1 MPIPARLLNEG
12 EEVAV
17 DVRPHW
23 WYLAGPVLVL
33 GLVIAGAITTAA
45 LNTPTW
51 VDWVAIGALVVAA
64 GWLLGRYIRW
74 ASTSLVVTN
83 CRLISRSGVFV
94 RNGREIPL
102 AALTDISYHQS
113 LLERMIGAGDV
124 LLESAG
130 REGREVFP
138 DLPRPARIQQM
149 IAAQLDLMRRGAPV
163 SAGSVG
169 AETWPI
175 TAQIEQLDELR
186 RRGLISD
193 AEFEAKKT
201 QLLDRL

>member
-33 GLVIAGAITTAA
+33 GLVIAGAITAA
-45 LNTPTW
+45 AVNTPSW
-51 VDWVAIGALVVAA
+51 VDWVAIAALALAA
-64 GWLLGRYIRW
+64 AWLLGRYIRW

-83 CRLISRSGVFV
+83 CRIISRSGVFV

-102 AALTDISYHQS
+102 AALSDISYHQS
-113 LLERMIGAGDV
+113 LLERLIGAGDV
-124 LLESAG
+124 LVESAG
-130 REGREVFP
+130 RQGREVFR
-138 DLPRPARIQQM
+138 DLPRPARIQQI
-149 IAAQLDLMRRGAPV
+149 IAAQLDLMRRGAAV
-163 SAGSVG
+163 SAGSAG
-169 AETWPI
+169 NGTWPI
-175 TAQIEQLDELR
+175 RAQIEELDALR

-201 QLLDRL
+201 ELLDRL

>member
-12 EEVAV
+12 EVVSV

-33 GLVIAGAITTAA
+33 GLVIVGAISAAA
-45 LNTPTW
+45 LSAASW
-51 VDWVAIGALVVAA
+51 VDWVAIGALALAA
-64 GWLLGRYIRW
+64 AWLIGRYIRW

-113 LLERMIGAGDV
+113 LLERVIGAGDV

-138 DLPRPARIQQM
+138 DLPRPARIQQT
-149 IAAQLDLMRRGAPV
+149 IAAELDRMRRGAPV
-163 SAGSVG
+163 SAGSSG
-169 AETWPI
+169 PGNWSI
-175 TAQIEQLDELR
+175 SAQIEQLDGLR
-186 RRGLISD
+186 RRGLITD

>member
-33 GLVIAGAITTAA
+33 GLVIVGAISAAA
-45 LNTPTW
+45 LNTPSW
-51 VDWVAIGALVVAA
+51 VDWVAIAALAVAA
-64 GWLLGRYIRW
+64 AWLLGRYIRW
-74 ASTSLVVTN
+74 VSTSLVVTN

-113 LLERMIGAGDV
+113 LLERLIGAGDV

-138 DLPRPARIQQM
+138 DLPRPARIQQV
-149 IAAQLDLMRRGAPV
+149 IAAQLDLLRRGAPV
-163 SAGSVG
+163 SAGSPG
-169 AETWPI
+169 TDTWPI
-175 TAQIEQLDELR
+175 TAQIEELDALR

>member
-23 WYLAGPVLVL
+23 WYLAGPVLTL
-33 GLVIAGAITTAA
+33 GLVIMGAITAAA
-45 LNTPTW
+45 LSTPAW
-51 VDWVAIGALVVAA
+51 VDWVALGALALAVA
-64 GWLLGRYIRW
+64 WLLGRYVRW
-74 ASTSLVVTN
+74 VSTSLVVTN
-83 CRLISRSGVFV
+83 CRLISRSGVLV

-113 LLERMIGAGDV
+113 LLERLIGAGDV

-130 REGREVFP
+130 RDGREVFP
-138 DLPRPARIQQM
+138 DLPRPARIQQV
-149 IAAQLDLMRRGAPV
+149 IAAQLDLMRRAAPV
-163 SAGSVG
+163 NAGSHG
-169 AETWPI
+169 PEAWPI
-175 TAQIEQLDELR
+175 AAQIEQLDALR